1 MKKTPILIVWCNMS
15 DLLLKMGLKIRELRK
30 KRGLSQEKLA
40 VKANISSKYI
50 GEIERGEVNISVAV
64 LLEIADALGVSCD
77 ELMETDHIADK
88 AELVNKIHDFI
99 KKADEENIK
108 KVYLFIKN
116 FC

>member
-1 MKKTPILIVWCNMS
+1 MS